1 MDDLELQP
9 KYSTKEIPGKCIKCL
24 AEQESRE
31 CLLELLRCEGEN
43 KEVSKI
49 YEALLSLLT
58 SPELYRL
65 RDETERHLSEGRN
78 VKVILHLSGDKPR
91 YEIKVV

>member
-9 KYSTKEIPGKCIKCL
+9 RYSTKEISGKCIKCL

-31 CLLELLRCEGEN
+31 CLLELLRCGGEN

-49 YEALLSLLT
+49 YQALVSFLT
-58 SPELYRL
+58 SPELYKL